1 MGKVRG
7 YSGMVV
13 AVLVTGSVVA
23 WVGGSVW
30 WRGSNSSL
38 KRSSLWW

>member
-23 WVGGSVW
+23 WVGGRVV
-30 WRGSNSSL
+30 
-38 KRSSLWW
+38 K